1 MESWSQL
8 SEEPYIDLHMAAV
21 ATILSYQPRIEDL
34 SGTHPPVFAV
44 ICLLA
49 FWVGLTYEKQF
60 NVTDRQD
67 TVG

>member
-1 MESWSQL
+1 MWVLMESWSQL

-49 FWVGLTYEKQF
+49 F
-60 NVTDRQD
+60 
-67 TVG
+67 